1 MSCENIFIS
10 GMDKSEI
17 FLRPLL
23 IYDDKCFSCTQ
34 FANIARV
41 LSGGYIRIAGHYY
54 SDEALQAKKIVFPAS
69 YETTNMFWLINRNG
83 AYGARS
89 GLLQV
94 IREIIISLIK
104 RRYAKSETKISSYK
118 SKCQLNSCGSPTKT
132 LKRIA
137 SLMVNSKKF
146 TFKNR

>member
-1 MSCENIFIS
+1 
-10 GMDKSEI
+10 MDKTEI

-23 IYDDKCFSCTQ
+23 IYDDKCFSCTK

-54 SDEALQAKKIVFPAS
+54 SDEAIRAKSIVFPAS
-69 YETTNMFWLINRNG
+69 YESTEMFWLINRNG
-83 AYGARS
+83 AYGARC

-94 IREIIISLIK
+94 IKEIILAQIK
-104 RRYAKSETKISSYK
+104 RRYVKNGTRRPMDKYN
-118 SKCQLNSCGSPTKT
+118 CQSNLCGTPVNT

-137 SLMVNSKKF
+137 GLMMNSRKF
-146 TFKNR
+146 TFHGK